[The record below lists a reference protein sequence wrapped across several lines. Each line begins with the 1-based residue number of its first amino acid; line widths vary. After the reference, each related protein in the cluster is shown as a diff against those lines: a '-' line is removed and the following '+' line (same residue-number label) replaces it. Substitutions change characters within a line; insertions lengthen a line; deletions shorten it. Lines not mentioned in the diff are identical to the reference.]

1 MQLIIN
7 FFFFFFVGA
16 MVCHLTEAGVGHGEK
31 SWDWRRRVV
40 LEEVSDNG
48 VRSGDG
54 GGRTAKQDSKENLGN
69 LRLSRDRRKIR
80 DRESVC
86 ACAR

>member
-1 MQLIIN
+1 M
-7 FFFFFFVGA
+7 A
-16 MVCHLTEAGVGHGEK
+16 CHLTEAGFGHGEK

-69 LRLSRDRRKIR
+69 LGSSRDRREIG
-80 DRESVC
+80 DTESVC
-86 ACAR
+86 VRTLNLREI